1 MAKLSS
7 GTRLYSLPFNKWRI
21 ELQTLPKKKTKTL
34 IMAFHHPKIKAVI
47 RGSNVGSETLTGL
60 ADFSTSADDSMQ

>member
-1 MAKLSS
+1 MD
-7 GTRLYSLPFNKWRI
+7 
-21 ELQTLPKKKTKTL
+21 
-34 IMAFHHPKIKAVI
+34 FHHPKIKAVI

>member
-1 MAKLSS
+1 MAHRAANTAK
-7 GTRLYSLPFNKWRI
+7 
-21 ELQTLPKKKTKTL
+21 EKKKKKR
-34 IMAFHHPKIKAVI
+34 IMDFHHPKIKAVI